1 MRPPFGCGRLK
12 QQDLEENRIEDEAFA
27 ADFAADRAG
36 ERDDSRAERRSGE
49 RGAEYAGG
57 RSSTEYAA
65 GRSAERTGSRDAAR
79 GAGCSAER
87 PERAGVRNADAG
99 ERAVLVAV
107 VCDREDAR
115 RTEEY
120 LDELEFL
127 AETAG
132 IRAVR
137 RFTQRMPQPSSRIYV
152 GPGKLE
158 EIAGWCE
165 EHAIDVVIFDDELSP
180 SQTRNIEK
188 AMPCRI
194 LDRTRLILDIFLSRA
209 RTAYAKTQVQLANYE
224 YMLPRLSG
232 LWTHLE
238 RQRGGTGTRGGA
250 GEREI
255 ETDRRIIRNRIA
267 RLKEELQKIDRQM
280 AVQRSNRG
288 ALVRVALVGYTNVGK
303 STLMNLISKSEV
315 FAENKLFATLDTTV
329 RKVVFD
335 NLPFLLS
342 DTVGFI
348 RKLPTELIESFK
360 STLDEVREADLL
372 VHVVD
377 VSHPQFEEQIDV
389 VKQTLQEI
397 GAGDKPVYLVFN
409 KVDAYTYIKKEE
421 DDLTPATRENRSLE
435 ELKRS
440 WFARGGAP
448 CIFLSART
456 RANIDKFRTDLYG
469 MVREIHA
476 GRYPFNNFLY

>member
-1 MRPPFGCGRLK
+1 MVESKHTGTLPT
-12 QQDLEENRIEDEAFA
+12 
-27 ADFAADRAG
+27 
-36 ERDDSRAERRSGE
+36 AE
-49 RGAEYAGG
+49 
-57 RSSTEYAA
+57 T
-65 GRSAERTGSRDAAR
+65 
-79 GAGCSAER
+79 
-87 PERAGVRNADAG
+87 P

-107 VCDREDAR
+107 TPDAPDNR
-115 RTEEY
+115 RTAEY

-132 IRAVR
+132 IRTVR

-158 EIAGWCE
+158 EIAEWCK
-165 EHAIDVVIFDDELSP
+165 EHEIDVVIFDDELSP
-180 SQTRNIEK
+180 AQTRNIEK

-209 RTAYAKTQVQLANYE
+209 RTAYAKTQVQLAHYE

-267 RLKEELQKIDRQM
+267 KLKEDLQKIDRQM

-288 ALVRVALVGYTNVGK
+288 QLVRVALVGYTNVGK
-303 STLMNLISKSEV
+303 STLMNLIAKSDV

-348 RKLPTELIESFK
+348 RKLPTQLIESFK

-377 VSHPQFEEQIDV
+377 ISHPQFEEQLDV

-409 KVDAYTYIKKEE
+409 KVDVYTYIEKEP
-421 DDLTPATRENRSLE
+421 DDLTPPTRENRSLE
-435 ELKRS
+435 ELQRT
-440 WFARGGAP
+440 WFANAGTP
-448 CIFLSART
+448 CIFLSARE
-456 RANIDKFRTDLYG
+456 RVNIDKFRSDLYG

>member
-1 MRPPFGCGRLK
+1 MT
-12 QQDLEENRIEDEAFA
+12 ENK
-27 ADFAADRAG
+27 
-36 ERDDSRAERRSGE
+36 
-49 RGAEYAGG
+49 
-57 RSSTEYAA
+57 STIQTAA
-65 GRSAERTGSRDAAR
+65 GV
-79 GAGCSAER
+79 
-87 PERAGVRNADAG
+87 PER

-107 VCDREDAR
+107 VRDSQELRQS
-115 RTEEY
+115 EEY

-127 AETAG
+127 AETAD
-132 IRAVR
+132 ITTVR
-137 RFTQRMPQPSSRIYV
+137 RFSQRLPQPSSRIYV

-158 EIAGWCE
+158 EIAAYCE
-165 EHAIDVVIFDDELSP
+165 EHAVDVAIFDDELTP
-180 SQTRNIEK
+180 AQTRNIER

-194 LDRTRLILDIFLSRA
+194 LDRTRLILDIFLARA
-209 RTAYAKTQVQLANYE
+209 QTAYAKTQVQLAQYE
-224 YMLPRLSG
+224 YMLPRLAG

-255 ETDRRIIRNRIA
+255 ETDRRIVRNRISK
-267 RLKEELQKIDRQM
+267 LKEDLKKIDRQM

-288 ALVRVALVGYTNVGK
+288 AMVRVALVGYTNVGK

-377 VSHPQFEEQIDV
+377 ISHPQFEEQIDV

-409 KVDAYTYIKKEE
+409 KIDAYTWTEKAD
-421 DDLTPATRENRSLE
+421 DDLTPATDENRSLDD
-435 ELKRS
+435 LKQS
-440 WFARGGAP
+440 WIAKANTP
-448 CIFLSART
+448 CIFLSAKRRT
-456 RANIDKFRTDLYG
+456 NIDKFRQDLYG